1 MEVSAKLLLR
11 TVSLCTSQTENRYP
25 AARKC
30 LSASP
35 PSWRALLRTMAIN
48 LIFMSNNSWNTLIE
62 SLSVLLISRKESL
75 TVANSHHG
83 VTGAMR

>member
-1 MEVSAKLLLR
+1 
-11 TVSLCTSQTENRYP
+11 
-25 AARKC
+25 
-30 LSASP
+30 
-35 PSWRALLRTMAIN
+35 MAIN